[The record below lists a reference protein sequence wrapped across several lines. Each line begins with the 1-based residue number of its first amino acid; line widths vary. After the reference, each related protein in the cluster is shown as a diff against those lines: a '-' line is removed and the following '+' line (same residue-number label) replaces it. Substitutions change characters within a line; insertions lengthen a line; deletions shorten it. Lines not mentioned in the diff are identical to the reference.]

1 MRNPKF
7 RKNKLFAQ
15 SYGESPSGMIEIQTE
30 VSQLH
35 IPDSLRLRRLQNH
48 ILTALMPT
56 MSQLKLE
63 SS

>member
-1 MRNPKF
+1 MRNLSF

-15 SYGESPSGMIEIQTE
+15 SYSESPSGRIETQTE

-35 IPDSLRLRRLQNH
+35 IPDSLRLRLLQNH
-48 ILTALMPT
+48 ILIALMPIMT
-56 MSQLKLE
+56 QLKLE